1 MRWNLLVFI
10 GFLGFVYGQ
19 PYKLTGNWT
28 GILTDS
34 SQGFTK
40 AFPVILQLK
49 GVNGHATGVFR
60 VETEDGFSQYEV
72 SGDYTSKKHFVLQSA
87 LKPLM
92 QTKNIALN
100 SFDFTFH
107 FQDSSEYVT
116 GIFHSLGCPFH
127 QLNLYLERD
136 DLAYTLEKNLLFSTT
151 NVLAMAHRIQLGVPA
166 KSKRL
171 KELANF
177 KFQPVYFAVDSYKI
191 DSSYFSYLARLTRL
205 LNSNSDL
212 RLKII
217 GHTDA
222 DGSVEYN
229 LELSKNRSNALF
241 QRLQSLGISSD
252 RMLFEFEGE
261 SQPVGSNDSEPG
273 KQRNRRV
280 EFVFI

>member
-1 MRWNLLVFI
+1 MRWCLLVFGCFI
-10 GFLGFVYGQ
+10 GLVYGQ
-19 PYKLTGNWT
+19 KFKLGGNWT

-34 SQGFTK
+34 AQGFTK

-49 GVNGHATGVFR
+49 GVNGHATGIFR
-60 VETEDGFSQYEV
+60 LETMDGFSQYEV
-72 SGDYTSKKHFVLQSA
+72 TGDYSSKKRFVLTSG
-87 LKPLM
+87 LKPSL
-92 QTKNIALN
+92 QIKNIALN
-100 SFDFTFH
+100 PFDFTFN
-107 FQDSSEYVT
+107 FQDSNEYVT
-116 GIFHSLGCPFH
+116 GVFHSMGCPFH

-136 DLAYTLEKNLLFSTT
+136 DMAYTLEKNLLFSTT

-177 KFQPVYFAVDSYKI
+177 KFQPVYFAVDSYEI

-222 DGSVEYN
+222 DGSDEYN
-229 LELSKNRSNALF
+229 LELSKNRSNALYK
-241 QRLQSLGISSD
+241 RLQSLGISPD
-252 RMLFEFEGE
+252 RMLFEFVGE
-261 SQPVGSNDSEPG
+261 SQPVQSNKNERG

-280 EFVFI
+280 EFSFI